1 MSMFKKILVP
11 VDGSQTSWKAL
22 DTARSLAEKYDGRL
36 LVITVMIPYGSGSF
50 LQMSL
55 DQTLIDQNNA
65 AMKKAGFATLDMA
78 KDKLGSYAGDVEYL
92 EETGNPAEL
101 ILDACKEKGCD
112 TIVIGSRGLSGV
124 EEFLLGSVSSK
135 VSQYAKVPVVVV
147 K

>member
-1 MSMFKKILVP
+1 MFKKFLVP
-11 VDGSQTSWKAL
+11 VDGSQSSWKAL

>member
-1 MSMFKKILVP
+1 MFKKILVP

-36 LVITVMIPYGSGSF
+36 LVITVMLPYGSGSF

>member
-1 MSMFKKILVP
+1 MFKKILVP

-65 AMKKAGFATLDMA
+65 AMKRAGFATLDMA

>member
-1 MSMFKKILVP
+1 MFKKILVP

-124 EEFLLGSVSSK
+124 EEFLLGSVNSK

>member
-1 MSMFKKILVP
+1 MFQKILVP
-11 VDGSQTSWKAL
+11 VDGSNTSWKAL
-22 DTARSLAEKYDGRL
+22 ETAESLAQKYGGKL
-36 LVITVMIPYGSGSF
+36 TVITVMIPYGVGNL

-65 AMKKAGFATLDMA
+65 VMKKAGYATLDMA
-78 KDKLGSYAGDVEYL
+78 KEKLQGYQGDVEYL
-92 EETGNPAEL
+92 EEIGNPAER
-101 ILDACKEKGCD
+101 ILEVCTSKGCD

-135 VSQYAKVPVVVV
+135 VSQYAKVPVGVV

>member
-1 MSMFKKILVP
+1 MFKKILVP

-135 VSQYAKVPVVVV
+135 VSSMPKFRLWW
-147 K
+147 

>member
-1 MSMFKKILVP
+1 MFKKILVP

-65 AMKKAGFATLDMA
+65 AMKKAGCATLDMA

>member
-1 MSMFKKILVP
+1 M
-11 VDGSQTSWKAL
+11 DGSQTSWKAL

-36 LVITVMIPYGSGSF
+36 LVITVMLPYGSGSF

>member
-1 MSMFKKILVP
+1 MFKKILVP

-22 DTARSLAEKYDGRL
+22 DTARTLAEKYDGRL

>member
-1 MSMFKKILVP
+1 MFKKILVP
-11 VDGSQTSWKAL
+11 VDGSQPSWKAL

-36 LVITVMIPYGSGSF
+36 LVITVMLPYGSGSF

>member
-1 MSMFKKILVP
+1 MFKKILVP

-55 DQTLIDQNNA
+55 DQTLIHQNNA

>member
-1 MSMFKKILVP
+1 MFKKILVP

-78 KDKLGSYAGDVEYL
+78 KDKLDSYAGDVEYL

>member
-1 MSMFKKILVP
+1 MFKKILVP

-65 AMKKAGFATLDMA
+65 AMKKADFATLDMA

>member
-1 MSMFKKILVP
+1 MFKKILVP

-135 VSQYAKVPVVVV
+135 FSQYAIVPVVVV

>member
-1 MSMFKKILVP
+1 MFQKILVP
-11 VDGSQTSWKAL
+11 VDGSNTSWKAL
-22 DTARSLAEKYDGRL
+22 ETAESLAQKYGGKL
-36 LVITVMIPYGSGSF
+36 TVITVMIPYGVGNL

-65 AMKKAGFATLDMA
+65 VMKKAGYATLDTA
-78 KDKLGSYAGDVEYL
+78 KEKLQGFQGDAEFL
-92 EETGNPAEL
+92 EEIGNPAER
-101 ILDACKEKGCD
+101 ILEVCTAKGCD

>member
-1 MSMFKKILVP
+1 M
-11 VDGSQTSWKAL
+11 DGSQTSWKAL

-78 KDKLGSYAGDVEYL
+78 KDKLGNYAGDVEYL

>member
-1 MSMFKKILVP
+1 MFKKILVP

-36 LVITVMIPYGSGSF
+36 LVITVMSPYGSGSF

>member
-1 MSMFKKILVP
+1 MFKKILVP

-36 LVITVMIPYGSGSF
+36 LVITVMIPYGAGSF

>member
-1 MSMFKKILVP
+1 MFKKILVP

-65 AMKKAGFATLDMA
+65 AMKKASFATLDMA

>member
-1 MSMFKKILVP
+1 MFQKILVP
-11 VDGSQTSWKAL
+11 VDGSNTSWKAL
-22 DTARSLAEKYDGRL
+22 ETAESLAQKYGGTL
-36 LVITVMIPYGSGSF
+36 TVITVMVPYGVGNL

-65 AMKKAGFATLDMA
+65 VMKKGYATLDPA
-78 KDKLGSYAGDVEYL
+78 KEKLQGYQGEVDYL
-92 EETGNPAEL
+92 EEIGNPAER
-101 ILDACKEKGCD
+101 ILEVCTARGCD

>member
-1 MSMFKKILVP
+1 MFKKILVP

-22 DTARSLAEKYDGRL
+22 DTARSLAEKYNGRL

>member
-1 MSMFKKILVP
+1 MFKKILVP

-22 DTARSLAEKYDGRL
+22 ETGKSLAEKYDGVL
-36 LVITVMIPYGSGSF
+36 VVITVMLPYGAGGL

-65 AMKKAGFATLDMA
+65 AMKKAGFATLELA
-78 KDKLGSYAGDVEYL
+78 KEKFSGYKGEVEYV

-101 ILDACKEKGCD
+101 ILDACKSKGCD

-135 VSQYAKVPVVVV
+135 VSQYAKVPVMVV

>member
-1 MSMFKKILVP
+1 MFKKILVP

-101 ILDACKEKGCD
+101 ILDACKETGCD

>member
-1 MSMFKKILVP
+1 M
-11 VDGSQTSWKAL
+11 
-22 DTARSLAEKYDGRL
+22 
-36 LVITVMIPYGSGSF
+36 ITVMIPYGSGSF

-78 KDKLGSYAGDVEYL
+78 KDKLGNYAGDVEYL

>member
-1 MSMFKKILVP
+1 MFKKILVP

-101 ILDACKEKGCD
+101 ILYACKEKGCD

>member
-1 MSMFKKILVP
+1 MFKKILVP
-11 VDGSQTSWKAL
+11 VAGSQTSWKAL

>member
-1 MSMFKKILVP
+1 MFKKILVP

-65 AMKKAGFATLDMA
+65 AMKKTGFATLDMA

>member
-1 MSMFKKILVP
+1 MFKKILVP

-135 VSQYAKVPVVVV
+135 VSQYAKVPVMVV

>member
-1 MSMFKKILVP
+1 MFKKILVP

>member
-1 MSMFKKILVP
+1 MFKKILVT

>member
-1 MSMFKKILVP
+1 MFKKILVP

-101 ILDACKEKGCD
+101 ILDACKEEGCD

>member
-1 MSMFKKILVP
+1 MFKKILVP
-11 VDGSQTSWKAL
+11 VDGFQTSWKAL

>member
-1 MSMFKKILVP
+1 MFKKILVP

-22 DTARSLAEKYDGRL
+22 DTARSLAEKYDGML

-135 VSQYAKVPVVVV
+135 VSQYAKVPVMVV

>member
-1 MSMFKKILVP
+1 MFKKILVP

-135 VSQYAKVPVVVV
+135 VSQYADVPVLIV